1 MNNQKKEI
9 RQNFEGLTSGMAA
22 AISAYLIAL
31 ATKLVS
37 ITLFSTVA
45 AYVGTFSLVM
55 LVMFRLGSF
64 FEQTAQIRNSEHLRT
79 IFLLGMTS
87 GLLTYLII
95 LASISWGLPLLAIL
109 AFSLSLFLFEPKQK
123 SPKRN
128 VANYAKLTAANN
140 YHLPNPQKSL
150 SSKKSKLLPNII
162 KFKQFSKTA

>member
-55 LVMFRLGSF
+55 LVMFRVGSF
-64 FEQTAQIRNSEHLRT
+64 FEQTAQIKNSEHLRS

-95 LASISWGLPLLAIL
+95 LASISWGLPLLAIM
-109 AFSLSLFLFEPKQK
+109 AFSLSLFLFQPKK
-123 SPKRN
+123 KPAKRN
-128 VANYAKLTAANN
+128 MPNQAQLTAANN
-140 YHLPNPQKSL
+140 YHLPNLNKARMQNKG
-150 SSKKSKLLPNII
+150 KLIPNII
-162 KFKQFSKTA
+162 KFKQLSKTA